1 MKHDYHSES
10 PLVQLVS
17 FNKLLEHYDEQ
28 LNSSNKHMAERAK
41 YVLEAQ
47 APYPELR
54 EGFTD
59 LSLLETY
66 KDVISIILEDS
77 FAPILT
83 KNEIKTAS
91 TPFEN
96 LVFNSSERFRQIL
109 KDAGEA
115 YEPEITNIPREFDYI
130 MKCTV
135 ILQFYYGY
143 NLDFKRPFFFDIPD
157 SNGVMRRYRI
167 LYNAD
172 FMEIIPTDKA
182 KPVSQDDVDELLENF
197 YNLDL
202 WKEKIPPNS
211 FLAKGFV
218 ISNMFDVTA
227 EHSVSEIKSTLI
239 GKTQRGNESF
249 MENFEDTFR
258 SFFRLNDI
266 KVGFAGYDSGADRF
280 FKIYGKG
287 MDSYILNGK
296 ETEDCNSTFCSYSHG
311 KLFKE
316 NKYFAISNVEKY
328 YHKTEGK
335 VQPYKNLM
343 DQGIKSAI
351 LAPIAMN
358 GELLGVLE
366 LVSGK
371 VNELNSVNA
380 NKLDDVMPYIVA
392 AVMRTIEEE
401 ENLIDAVIQHECTS
415 VHPSVYWKFQE
426 EAKRFMAD
434 ELSGNEAVFKEV
446 VFKDVYPLY
455 GQIDIKDSAKE
466 RNLAI
471 QRDLMIQLSEINDVL
486 EIAFSKYKLPIYE
499 ELMFRVNNYLNEVKE
514 ALFTHTEQAVFD
526 FVKVEVDPVFD
537 HLQKEDAEIAV
548 LLEAYKEKIDKSTES
563 YYDHR
568 RNYDESVMEA
578 NMKLAALLDKKQE
591 EAQKMFPHYFERYK
605 TDGVEHNMYIGSS
618 IAKDREFNELFLSN
632 LRLWQLQVMVE
643 MENKYYALKP
653 HLPVKLDVASLVLV
667 YSTSLAIRFRMDEK
681 RFDVDGTYNAR
692 YEVIKKRIDKSFVKG
707 TNERLTQKG
716 KLAIVY
722 SQRKDEKEYLRY
734 ISFLKAKGYFT
745 NNIEIVELEGVQG
758 VSGLKAIRAEILY
771 QKDKKS
777 ERTYTYDDLMEELN
791 T

>member
-28 LNSSNKHMAERAK
+28 LKSSNKHLAERAK
-41 YVLEAQ
+41 YVLDAQ

-59 LSLLETY
+59 LSLLETH

-109 KDAGEA
+109 KDAGEE

-211 FLAKGFV
+211 FLARGFV

-239 GKTQRGNESF
+239 GKTQRGNDSF

-328 YHKTEGK
+328 YNKTEGK

-343 DQGIKSAI
+343 DQGIRSAI
-351 LAPIAMN
+351 LAPIAVN

-434 ELSGNEAVFKEV
+434 ELSGNEAVFKEI

-471 QRDLMIQLSEINDVL
+471 QRDLMIQLSEINDIL
-486 EIAFSKYKLPIYE
+486 QIAFSKYELPIYE

-526 FVKVEVDPVFD
+526 FVKEEVDPVFD
-537 HLQKEDAEIAV
+537 HLQKEDEEIAG
-548 LLEAYKEKIDKSTES
+548 LLEAYKQKIDKTTES

-568 RNYDESVMEA
+568 RNYDDSVMEA

-791 T
+791 S

>member
-28 LNSSNKHMAERAK
+28 LKSSNKHLAERAK

-59 LSLLETY
+59 LSLLETH

-109 KDAGEA
+109 KDAGEE

-211 FLAKGFV
+211 FLARGFV

-239 GKTQRGNESF
+239 GKTQRGNDSF

-328 YHKTEGK
+328 YNKTEGK

-343 DQGIKSAI
+343 DQGIRSAI
-351 LAPIAMN
+351 LAPIAVN

-380 NKLDDVMPYIVA
+380 NKLGDVMPYIVA

-434 ELSGNEAVFKEV
+434 ELSGNEAVFKEI

-471 QRDLMIQLSEINDVL
+471 QRDLMIQLSEINDIL
-486 EIAFSKYKLPIYE
+486 QIAFSKYELPIYE

-526 FVKVEVDPVFD
+526 FVKEEVDPVFD
-537 HLQKEDAEIAV
+537 HLQKEDEEIAG
-548 LLEAYKEKIDKSTES
+548 LLEAYKQKIDKTTES

-568 RNYDESVMEA
+568 RNYDDSVMEA

-632 LRLWQLQVMVE
+632 LRLWQLQVIVE

-758 VSGLKAIRAEILY
+758 VSGLKAIRADIRY

-791 T
+791 S